1 MRIVITGSNG
11 VLGQK
16 LVEYC
21 LTNRLTFI
29 ATSKGLNRNPNCPDY
44 LYLSMDICNKL
55 EINQVF
61 DTLYPTHILHAA
73 AVSDVDFCE
82 NHPELCHQINVEGTA
97 LLFHAGQQFEAHFKM
112 ISLESAENLD
122 SEYFKSKMAAQK
134 NLESSD
140 YKNWSIVHFNKTTTI
155 DSLFNKSF

>member
-11 VLGQK
+11 ILGQK

-73 AVSDVDFCE
+73 ALSDVDFCE
-82 NHPELCHQINVEGTA
+82 NHPELCHQVNVEGTA
-97 LLFHAGQQFEAHFKM
+97 LLFHACQQFEAHFKM

-140 YKNWSIVHFNKTTTI
+140 YKNWSIVHFNQTKTI
-155 DSLFNKSF
+155 DSLFNKSV